1 MLAANTGF
9 TQDIELKNDT
19 NEEFWVRVYIWTDP
33 PCPGNAYNSDWWVC
47 VPANSMEPIVAPAE
61 KFLKQTKIQC
71 VCYNNGD
78 DVGSTHCDDSA
89 GFVFECNSIEYLAGQ
104 GDREWRIEYY

>member
-1 MLAANTGF
+1 MLTAYTGF

-47 VPANSMEPIVAPAE
+47 VPASSMEPIVAPPE

-89 GFVFECNSIEYLAGQ
+89 GFVFECSNVRYIAGQ